1 MDRFFVYCGGVW
13 KYLFIIFILL
23 SFLLYYFFFSIF
35 LPYFW
40 IFYILINGSISFT
53 EIYSLNMSLINNRMK
68 REIFFISIFILLI
81 IYLFINFRGSMLQ
94 YIFNSILY
102 WNILIFINYLLRFW
116 IYYLFFIFLFFNCCV
131 NSLRLYF
138 QGSLRA
144 HYGGGVCTQMQIQS
158 WNESLWAKGL
168 RLNSRKGSLWAK
180 GWLCILFIIFYW

>member
-1 MDRFFVYCGGVW
+1 MDRFFVYCGGMW

-40 IFYILINGSISFT
+40 IFYILINGSIFFT

-116 IYYLFFIFLFFNCCV
+116 IYYLFFIFLFFYCRV
-131 NSLRLYF
+131 NSLRL
-138 QGSLRA
+138 
-144 HYGGGVCTQMQIQS
+144 
-158 WNESLWAKGL
+158 
-168 RLNSRKGSLWAK
+168 
-180 GWLCILFIIFYW
+180 

>member
-40 IFYILINGSISFT
+40 IFYILINGSIFFT
-53 EIYSLNMSLINNRMK
+53 EIYSTTMSLINNRMK

-102 WNILIFINYLLRFW
+102 WNILIFMNYLLRFW
-116 IYYLFFIFLFFNCCV
+116 IYYLFFIFLFFYCCV
-131 NSLRLYF
+131 NSLRL
-138 QGSLRA
+138 
-144 HYGGGVCTQMQIQS
+144 
-158 WNESLWAKGL
+158 
-168 RLNSRKGSLWAK
+168 
-180 GWLCILFIIFYW
+180 

>member
-1 MDRFFVYCGGVW
+1 MNRFFVYCGGMW
-13 KYLFIIFILL
+13 KYLFVIFILL

-40 IFYILINGSISFT
+40 IFYILINGSIFFT

-102 WNILIFINYLLRFW
+102 WNILIFMNYLLRFW
-116 IYYLFFIFLFFNCCV
+116 IYYLFFIFLFFYCCV
-131 NSLRLYF
+131 NSLRL
-138 QGSLRA
+138 
-144 HYGGGVCTQMQIQS
+144 
-158 WNESLWAKGL
+158 
-168 RLNSRKGSLWAK
+168 
-180 GWLCILFIIFYW
+180 